1 MAREGPTLIQ
11 SVQRALH
18 LLEALADR
26 GGRASVKQ
34 LAHDLGLAV
43 PTAHHLVRTLSHEG
57 YLVRHDDGT
66 VTAGRRL
73 TTLAA
78 DVQPGSQTGNLR
90 RHLRHLRDEVGTA
103 VCLARYVDGEL
114 LVVELVDGPPSFRL
128 DLWVG
133 LHDAA
138 HATALGKAVLS
149 VLSTGERRDY
159 LSRHRCEALTPHTCT
174 DARALEE
181 MVTHSGAVSTD
192 NEEYALGVRCLAAP
206 ITTPG
211 WVGSVAIAAPPSQL
225 NAETAAL
232 RSTQLRRTAQAI
244 ERTLTLEGVG

>member
-11 SVQRALH
+11 SVQRAMH

-26 GGRASVKQ
+26 GGRANVKQ
-34 LAHDLGLAV
+34 LAHDVGLALA
-43 PTAHHLVRTLSHEG
+43 TAHHLVRTLSHEG

-73 TTLAA
+73 TTLAE

-114 LVVELVDGPPSFRL
+114 AVVEMVDGPPSFRL

-149 VLSTGERRDY
+149 VLSVDERRDY
-159 LSRHRCEALTPHTCT
+159 LSRHRCEPLTPHTCT
-174 DARALEE
+174 DVRAVEE
-181 MVTHSGAVSTD
+181 LASQPGSVSTD
-192 NEEYALGVRCLAAP
+192 NEEYAIGVRCLAAP
-206 ITTPG
+206 ITAAG
-211 WVGSVAIAAPPSQL
+211 WVGSVALAAPPSQL
-225 NAETAAL
+225 NADIAAL
-232 RSTQLRRTAQAI
+232 RAEQLRRSAGAI
-244 ERTLTLEGVG
+244 ERTLTLEGVR